1 MGISES
7 ELPNVRIINIGSR
20 RNPLEII
27 EARIV
32 LEAWD
37 GYLYKHME
45 NGREI
50 TDKKVTLY
58 FECFRGNNAEDCRTE
73 LNAYNYL
80 LKNQSQIRDSILKAL
95 TEQVNRLTQY
105 LDPNDSFVPNIK
117 LDAKTDFDFKPLI
130 GPLTINFHEEENK
143 NDIAYLEWHFQC
155 EWDPE
160 HGFAVITHEARVI
173 DLDQDTDIWK
183 IYEDN
188 GTLAEKQKEY
198 DERAKHFKPL
208 PPPKRQKPWWEFW

>member
-1 MGISES
+1 MDKFES
-7 ELPNVRIINIGSR
+7 ELPNVRIRKIGSK
-20 RNPLEII
+20 RNQIEVIEAEII
-27 EARIV
+27 

-45 NGREI
+45 NGWEI
-50 TDKKVTLY
+50 TDKKVTLLFACY
-58 FECFRGNNAEDCRTE
+58 RGNNAEDCRE
-73 LNAYNYL
+73 EINAYNHL
-80 LKNQSQIRDSILKAL
+80 VKNQSEIRDSILNSL
-95 TEQVNRLTQY
+95 TGKVNQLTQY
-105 LDPNDSFVPNIK
+105 LDPEDSFVPNITPETK
-117 LDAKTDFDFKPLI
+117 DNFDFKSFI
-130 GPLTINFHEEENK
+130 GPLSISFHEESK

-188 GTLAEKQKEY
+188 GTLAEQQKEY
-198 DERAKHFKPL
+198 DERAKNAKPL
-208 PPPKRQKPWWEFW
+208 EPQKPQKPWWQFW